1 MKILTFVV
9 PCYNSAAYMDHCIS
23 TLLACGNEED
33 IEIIIVNDGSKD
45 DTAKIADSY
54 GKKYPKVVRVIHQ
67 ENGGH
72 GEGVNQGIRNAT
84 GKYFKVVD
92 SDDWIDVKCGK
103 ALIGRIKEL
112 MKGKEEIDLFICN
125 YVYEH
130 SRDNSQVV
138 MDYRGILPEN
148 KIIHWAETKRFSIDR
163 YLLMHSLLYRTEVV
177 RKSGLELPKHT
188 FYVDNLFAYV
198 PLPFVKSIYYMDL
211 DLYRYFIGRDD
222 QSVNEAVMVKR
233 VDQQLRVTNAML
245 DAYDISEL
253 IKTNKRLGV
262 YMRNYLAMMVVVC
275 QMLLLVDGSEE
286 ALQKKKELWKH
297 IKQKDEALYR
307 HFKYESIAL
316 FMNLPGKLGRKL
328 GIGLY
333 RIASRIYKFN

>member
-23 TLLACGNEED
+23 TLLACGDEEE

-45 DTAKIADSY
+45 ETGKIADSY
-54 GKKYPKVVRVIHQ
+54 QKKYPSIVKAIHQ

-72 GEGVNQGIRNAT
+72 GEGVNQGIKNAT

-92 SDDWIDVKCGK
+92 SDDWVDIDSGK
-103 ALIGRIKEL
+103 VIIQKIKEL
-112 MKGKEEIDLFICN
+112 IKENNEVDLFICN

-130 SRDNSQVV
+130 VKDNSQVV
-138 MDYRGILPEN
+138 MDYKGVFPEDKVVN
-148 KIIHWAETKRFSIDR
+148 WNETKRFGMTQ
-163 YLLMHSLLYRTEVV
+163 YLLMHSLIYRTEVI
-177 RKSGLELPKHT
+177 RESGLKLPKHT

-198 PLPFVKSIYYMDL
+198 PLPYVKSIYYMNL
-211 DLYRYFIGRDD
+211 DFYRYFIGRDD

-233 VDQQLRVTNAML
+233 VDQQVRVTKAMI
-245 DAYDISEL
+245 DAHNISNL
-253 IKTNKRLGV
+253 IKENKKLGI
-262 YMRNYLAMMVVVC
+262 YMRKHLSMMVLIC
-275 QMLLLVDGSEE
+275 QMLFLLEGSEE
-286 ALQKKKELWKH
+286 ALSKKKQLWDNLRD
-297 IKQKDEALYR
+297 KDIELYR
-307 HFKYESIAL
+307 HFKYSSIAL
-316 FMNLPGKLGRKL
+316 FMNFPGKLGRRI

>member
-9 PCYNSAAYMDHCIS
+9 PCYNSAAYMDRCIS
-23 TLLACGNEED
+23 TLLACGNEKE

-45 DTAKIADSY
+45 ETGKIADGY
-54 GKKYPKVVRVIHQ
+54 ARRYPNIVKTIHQ

-72 GEGVNQGIRNAT
+72 GEGVNQGIKNAT

-92 SDDWIDVKCGK
+92 SDDWVDVDSGK
-103 ALIGRIKEL
+103 TIIKKIKEL
-112 MKGKEEIDLFICN
+112 IKENKEVDLFICN

-130 SRDNSQVV
+130 VKDNSQVV
-138 MDYRGILPEN
+138 MDYKGVFLEN
-148 KIIHWAETKRFSIDR
+148 KLINWNETKRFGMTQ
-163 YLLMHSLLYRTEVV
+163 YLLMHSLIYRTEVI
-177 RKSGLELPKHT
+177 RESGLKLPKHT

-198 PLPFVKSIYYMDL
+198 PLPYVKSIYYMNL

-233 VDQQLRVTNAML
+233 VDQQVRVTNAML
-245 DAYDISEL
+245 DAHNISKL
-253 IKTNKRLGV
+253 IKENKKLGV
-262 YMRNYLAMMVVVC
+262 YMRKHLSMMVLIC
-275 QMLLLVDGSEE
+275 QMLFLLEGSEE
-286 ALQKKKELWKH
+286 ALRKKNQLWDNLKE
-297 IKQKDEALYR
+297 KDEELYR
-307 HFKYESIAL
+307 HFKYSSIAL
-316 FMNLPGKLGRKL
+316 FMNFPGKLGRKI

>member
-23 TLLACGNEED
+23 TLLACGNEEE
-33 IEIIIVNDGSKD
+33 IEVIIVNDGSKD
-45 DTAKIADSY
+45 ETGKIADSY
-54 GKKYPKVVRVIHQ
+54 VEKYPNIVKAIHQ

-72 GEGVNQGIRNAT
+72 GEGVNQGIKNAT

-92 SDDWIDVKCGK
+92 SDDWIDVESGK
-103 ALIGRIKEL
+103 NIIKKIKEL
-112 MKGKEEIDLFICN
+112 IKENKEVDLFICN

-130 SRDNSQVV
+130 VKDNSQVV
-138 MDYRGILPEN
+138 MDYKGVFPEN
-148 KIIHWAETKRFSIDR
+148 KLITWNETKRFGMTQ
-163 YLLMHSLLYRTEVV
+163 YLLMHSLMYRTEVI
-177 RKSGLELPKHT
+177 RESGLKLPKHT

-198 PLPFVKSIYYMDL
+198 PLPYVKSIYYMNL

-233 VDQQLRVTNAML
+233 VDQQVRVTNAML
-245 DAYDISEL
+245 DAHNISKL
-253 IKTNKRLGV
+253 IKENKKLGV
-262 YMRNYLAMMVVVC
+262 YMRKHLSMMVLIC
-275 QMLLLVDGSEE
+275 QMLFLLEGSEE
-286 ALQKKKELWKH
+286 ALSKKKQLWDNLKE
-297 IKQKDEALYR
+297 KDEELYR
-307 HFKYESIAL
+307 HFKYSSIAL
-316 FMNLPGKLGRKL
+316 FMNFPGKLGRKI